1 VVDLEGLGT
10 LMPRTLRV
18 GRDDQGTKVVL
29 QDDGRVAVDG
39 ADGGFEVSP
48 GGSTGEWIVRDG
60 AAVHRVYLVAAS
72 DQVWTFHN
80 GRVFELRVDEE
91 SAARRRSAHHHGSLT
106 APMPATVISVN
117 VAPGDAVERGQI
129 LVVLEAMKM
138 ELPVRAPAAGMVG
151 AVNCSPGELVQPG
164 ASLVDME

>member
-1 VVDLEGLGT
+1 
-10 LMPRTLRV
+10 MPRTLLV
-18 GRDDQGTKVVL
+18 GRDDEGTKVVL

-39 ADGGFEVSP
+39 AAGVFEVGP
-48 GGSTGEWIVRDG
+48 GGSAGEWIIRNG
-60 AAVHRVYLVAAS
+60 TAVHRVYVVVTGE
-72 DQVWTFHN
+72 QVSAFHD
-80 GRVFELRVDEE
+80 GRVFELRFDEE

-117 VAPGDAVERGQI
+117 VAPGDAFEKGQI

-138 ELPVRAPAAGMVG
+138 ELPVRAPAAGTIA